1 MIKFPLFF
9 FLFCNV
15 FSWQFDSINDQN
27 NLQGYIIKGEIKG
40 GKHKK
45 VYLLEDVFYKE
56 SMFSDSTICD
66 ENGKFSF
73 KGNLAEPSI
82 FVIKVD
88 KQTSGRFALENS
100 NIELKGEVGKL
111 DKLTITGSKEDL
123 LFQQILHGYQFE
135 EKMNSLKAKVMN
147 AKDNNDTVSY
157 KSYNDQ
163 LDSLVY
169 IIIPKT
175 FKAFINDN
183 QESLASLFALAQV
196 SSLYNEKEYAKIL
209 DTYEASKI
217 KHYAVIEYLRKQN
230 NKKLEMAIGTT
241 APNFMQKNE
250 KGNPISLESYRGKY
264 VLIDFWASWCAPC
277 REENPNLV
285 KAYQA
290 NKKLNFE
297 ILSVSLDTYR
307 NNWLEA
313 IKEDSLSWIQVSD
326 LQGWS
331 NEAAKLYGVYSIP
344 NNFLIDPNGKII
356 AKNLKGDDLKQKLT
370 VLLGSN

>member
-1 MIKFPLFF
+1 MIKFPFFF

-15 FSWQFDSINDQN
+15 FSWQFDPSNDSN
-27 NLQGYIIKGEIKG
+27 NLQGYIINGEIKG
-40 GKHKK
+40 GKHTK

-56 SMFSDSTICD
+56 AMFSDSTICD

-82 FVIKVD
+82 FVIKID
-88 KQTSGRFALENS
+88 KQKSGRFALENS
-100 NIELKGEVGKL
+100 NIELKGEMGKL
-111 DKLTITGSKEDL
+111 GNLTITGSKEDI
-123 LFQQILHGYQFE
+123 LFQQILRGYQFE
-135 EKMNSLKAKVMN
+135 EKMNSLKAKFID
-147 AKDNNDTVSY
+147 AKANNDTVSY

-169 IIIPKT
+169 ITIPKT
-175 FKAFINDN
+175 FKLFIKNN

-196 SSLYNEKEYAKIL
+196 SSLYTEKEYAKIL

-217 KHYAVIEYLRKQN
+217 KHYAAIEYLRKQH
-230 NKKLEMAIGTT
+230 NKKLEIAIGTT

-250 KGNPISLESYRGKY
+250 KGNPINLGSYRGKY

-290 NKKLNFE
+290 NKKFNFE

-307 NNWLEA
+307 NNWLKA
-313 IKEDSLSWIQVSD
+313 IKEDSLSWAQVSD
-326 LQGWS
+326 LKGWA
-331 NEAAKLYGVYSIP
+331 NEAAKTYGVYSVP

-356 AKNLKGDDLKQKLT
+356 ARDLRGDDLKQKLT
-370 VLLGSN
+370 TLLGKN